1 MAGEKISDIADH
13 AAFCDAVRDNL
24 VLPEDVEFWVRVV
37 NDEAPAVIDNSA
49 LTVIKETGGEFYET
63 AMKVMTAKEEWDGL
77 CRLVAKRP
85 TDEGSGYFFPCGPL
99 FVDAPMARQWR
110 LYLACLVKKRCAPD
124 FWPPLNMRPVR
135 LDLSAIFFVLL

>member
-1 MAGEKISDIADH
+1 M
-13 AAFCDAVRDNL
+13 RDNL

-77 CRLVAKRP
+77 CRLVGEATDRRGKRLFLPLRAALCGRTDGP
-85 TDEGSGYFFPCGPL
+85 T
-99 FVDAPMARQWR
+99 MA
-110 LYLACLVKKRCAPD
+110 
-124 FWPPLNMRPVR
+124 
-135 LDLSAIFFVLL
+135 AIFGLLSEKKVRARFLAAAQYAAG